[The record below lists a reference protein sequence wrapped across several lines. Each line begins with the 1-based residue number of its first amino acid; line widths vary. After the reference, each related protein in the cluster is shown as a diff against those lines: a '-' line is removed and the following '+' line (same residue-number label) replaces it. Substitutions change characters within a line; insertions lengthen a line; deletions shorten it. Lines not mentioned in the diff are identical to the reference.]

1 MQCLHKSWELNSFQE
16 CLAERKQLEKWI
28 WWRILPIA
36 QIEDSVTYTL
46 CSCLAFFSV
55 SVLTSLEVH
64 TLGPGGS
71 RSLSSSIL
79 VLLSNPTTDYI
90 FLRKPS
96 LTPYYRILLSIPL
109 MATIFIVG
117 TMRIRALF
125 HSFTWL
131 PLLPGTL
138 TLMSGTHGSSTFQ
151 NIHSLSK
158 WL

>member
-1 MQCLHKSWELNSFQE
+1 MPSWEETAGKVNMV
-16 CLAERKQLEKWI
+16 
-28 WWRILPIA
+28 
-36 QIEDSVTYTL
+36 EDSPYCTDWRL
-46 CSCLAFFSV
+46 CNLYPMFLLGILFTV